1 MPLYC
6 DGDENATCKYAFALS
21 RPHLNVCIWWYIVLR
36 WHFFSCHYISKTIMW
51 KPANFTF
58 SFIFFMF
65 ITKWLCFVFV
75 TISSVRLTS
84 NHCCLL
90 ERSWVWRLFF
100 FLVLVFIKNGFYHIC
115 LLSFSHFL
123 CFSMNLKISCSE
135 FLTIAR
141 NECILVHHLIYNIC
155 CLWRP
160 SIFWTL
166 KIFHLNSIIFF
177 QVAILCKTRSRLH
190 LVNCTFRKV
199 DKTIIKQTNAIS
211 ASNPKFQ
218 FKKME

>member
-65 ITKWLCFVFV
+65 ITQWVCFVFV

-100 FLVLVFIKNGFYHIC
+100 CSCWFLSKMAFITYACSPSLTFCVFPWISKYH
-115 LLSFSHFL
+115 
-123 CFSMNLKISCSE
+123 
-135 FLTIAR
+135 AR
-141 NECILVHHLIYNIC
+141 N
-155 CLWRP
+155 
-160 SIFWTL
+160 F
-166 KIFHLNSIIFF
+166 
-177 QVAILCKTRSRLH
+177 
-190 LVNCTFRKV
+190 
-199 DKTIIKQTNAIS
+199 
-211 ASNPKFQ
+211 
-218 FKKME
+218 